1 MPGVNTNNARAA
13 KREQIKR
20 RIWTHSWVFGWNVTQ
35 TNRSDEWFGKQKSPN
50 FIALPI
56 TDEI

>member
-50 FIALPI
+50 FIAYP
-56 TDEI
+56 